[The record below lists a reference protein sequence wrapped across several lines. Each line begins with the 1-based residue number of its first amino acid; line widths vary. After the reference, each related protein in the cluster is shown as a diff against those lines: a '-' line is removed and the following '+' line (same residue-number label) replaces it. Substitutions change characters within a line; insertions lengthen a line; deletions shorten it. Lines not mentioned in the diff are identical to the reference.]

1 MDHNLPEKEE
11 IVVGVDVGGTNTV
24 VAITDFNNSILFQ
37 DEFKTEP
44 EKGVDDFFIRLA
56 GIIKG
61 EYSKIKHNYFISGIG
76 LAAPSANYL
85 KGTIESPANL
95 KWGNV
100 NLVEMM
106 KKHFDFPI
114 SILNDANAA
123 AIGEHNF
130 GAARGMKNFIVL
142 TLGTGLG
149 SGIYIDGNL
158 LQGENGLAGELG
170 HTTVV
175 PNGRECACRRNG
187 CLETYVSASGLK
199 RSVFHFLSNSNEQS
213 VLRNFS
219 FNELTGAK
227 ITESARSGDCIALK
241 AFDYTGEILA
251 RALSNIVTY
260 FNPEAI
266 ILFGGLADSNELLL
280 DPLNL
285 YFEKFLLNIYKG
297 RVKILKS
304 ELQHGKSAVLG
315 ACSYAKE
322 FIQRDEISV

>member
-1 MDHNLPEKEE
+1 MNQNLPDKKE
-11 IVVGVDVGGTNTV
+11 IVVGVDIGGTNTV
-24 VAITDFNNSILFQ
+24 VAITDFSNSIIFQ
-37 DEFKTEP
+37 NEFRTEP

-56 GIIKG
+56 GIIKS
-61 EYSKIKHNYFISGIG
+61 EYSKIKHKYSISGIG

-130 GAARGMKNFIVL
+130 GTARGMKNFIVL

-149 SGIYIDGNL
+149 SGIYVDGNL
-158 LQGENGLAGELG
+158 LLGENGLAGELG
-170 HTTVV
+170 HTTVE
-175 PNGRECACRRNG
+175 PGGRGCTCGRKG

-199 RSVFHFLSNSNEQS
+199 RSVFQFLSNANEQS
-213 VLRNFS
+213 ELRNFS

-227 ITESARSGDCIALK
+227 ITELARKQDPIALK
-241 AFDYTGEILA
+241 AFNYTGEVLA

-266 ILFGGLADSNELLL
+266 ILFGGLADSDELLL
-280 DPLNL
+280 TPLNF
-285 YFEKFLLNIYKG
+285 YFEKYLLNIYKG
-297 RVKILKS
+297 RIKILKS

-322 FIQRDEISV
+322 FIQRNKISV